1 MSFVTFVRDYIQDPD
16 KIVHIPSFIF
26 DVCREFLWYI
36 FSFQWLRN
44 LAYVTLSLAYPEG
57 LSSDSG
63 TFYSSLLEN
72 VAKTQNNG
80 IVQQNPSSLSEG
92 VFSTPLST
100 TVGDFLASSGLPER
114 LFSIPNI
121 NNSVLNPLSFA
132 YGNPTEL
139 SSSMTALLTNS
150 AFTPLGYG
158 FFNGIISNFHFCAIT
173 IVIAHII
180 LNENK
185 NRAFKIAAISCFADL
200 SCTVAVLLGF
210 RRLIIP
216 WSAAEPLGYFL
227 GFAIQFYFALEIIKD
242 NRRIKSLDSKD
253 GKKNTT
259 IPGVRP
265 AQVSKTL
272 GRLSYNY
279 WLIPSIVLFSW
290 CEQTQFFQTLA
301 TNSFQ
306 PTATLMGLPF
316 FNGNNS
322 FSSWQ
327 SNSNLSTILA
337 SKTTLP
343 SASGDVGGESISSLW
358 SNIAFGSP
366 LSKERELQ
374 ILAYLLTYIIVRIA
388 FTWIG
393 LSMFQKVIDWKNN
406 NYFKPLNW
414 IYSEC
419 KFLIRRVVNT
429 IKKLVGSGDQTSGES
444 GNTFTYS
451 SPLSFFLSFAKGD
464 PKAIQRRSKG
474 DGKER
479 NPSIIDGQYSSTLA
493 PPKKIQH
500 ILRDPLAI
508 AAVTCSFAFLPS
520 YSTNLLL
527 TKSVGFFP
535 EENRIKHSF
544 FSPWD
549 MPAEVLAS
557 DMDFISSHHNLAEYP
572 FFLPFYDKGE
582 YGGWLGVGE
591 EDIRYGP
598 FKLWQ
603 TRRIRAPW
611 RRTTLQE
618 PALTYANDKS
628 LFVNP
633 NPNPRKEE
641 STSITFGQPLVSSPL
656 QESSTRLSLPL
667 QNKLLLSP
675 YLEEVKQK
683 DLKSKVSSYAL
694 LTPSPKDKKGY
705 ARGKKETVNENT
717 KNQKESI
724 NFPESGGASSLPI
737 PLVAAPAQDNLLN
750 STFDSGD
757 TKDFSEVFLWRTP
770 IAESSFTNNAFA
782 TITKNGRKRLIEG
795 FKKPVRK
802 MSTSKLFNLSSFSPF
817 AVPHETEGN
826 KGIGKGDAPYIELAP
841 GKMQEGVEGYKVQEF
856 SKSSLLLK
864 GVQGFRRDETN
875 SEFGKSQ
882 QKSFIPKVSRIN
894 YKIGEFINILS
905 ERVAEKFGNQ
915 EVEIK
920 NTKQIRKRFKK
931 FKKRVRLF
939 RSKSYKKRNT
949 KIRRLKHFHYLRNK
963 KKKRRKSRRLIYKLR
978 RQFPYMRN
986 IKERKAEIFGFYSP
1000 VISSFWAPYSFPS
1013 TTNKEDLQNQL
1024 PNLNRGVLSSN
1035 SEGEGYGTGNDKLD
1049 KNYSSNQ
1056 NPFAF
1061 SYAPDIEGKVYGVR
1075 DKSKIQNINNEK
1087 SSYDRGY
1094 PKDKNSRNS
1103 KKDFNLIFRTQIG
1116 ERLDFAQEEIRARIF
1131 MNPYIRF
1138 LLNKRIDNFFSREK
1152 VDFVSSTP
1160 PAAFA
1165 AQTSSSLPYTKGK
1178 VSQEV
1183 KSKAQSQSSFLP
1195 SISLAL
1201 NTGDK
1206 KNLKN
1211 LVQSAKLT
1219 ADAEEKLFKRRLII
1233 SKYADAVDFLK
1244 PNSRHSYVDR
1254 IYNHQ
1259 FKGTLSTA
1267 RRLFSLKVQYD
1278 QPLVHSK
1285 NYEPVLE
1292 HEGFRGEGKQQITIP
1307 SSAFGDAKTLT
1318 SKPQAKF
1325 SQDSQL
1331 LKIKGEDKP
1340 KKEADE
1346 VSFVPKS
1353 SQNHKM
1359 IAEGVGEYDQ
1369 GTLLEKSSTAPFY
1382 AAWDSEL
1389 RKLVFT
1395 NRYLNHKLATKGM
1408 EQISPSVTFGRL
1420 PQESIEDAHPMH
1432 SLYPE
1437 KVIACPKGN
1446 GSPYTE
1452 LAPGKAKESK
1462 DKKVKQKN
1470 HHQQFTSWP
1479 LRESYFKD
1487 NEFLVSQL
1495 YSNSQPIDSFLSQ
1508 ENEKARP
1515 VTLPRRVSSFNTI
1528 LSYKN
1533 SVPPTDAQRSQQI
1546 FKIENNDRK
1555 TFLFKHLWTSS
1566 NTAVSF
1572 KGEPSLS
1579 DNKNKYK
1586 LPTSAEQRKITR
1598 MEEREYPLWM
1608 VLRTLAPNQGGF
1620 LWPGD

>member
-16 KIVHIPSFIF
+16 KIIHIPSFIF
-26 DVCREFLWYI
+26 DVCKEFLWYV

-44 LAYVTLSLAYPEG
+44 LTYVTLSLAYPEG

-63 TFYSSLLEN
+63 TFYPSLLEN

-80 IVQQNPSSLSEG
+80 IVQQNPSSLNTYSER
-92 VFSTPLST
+92 VFSTSLST
-100 TVGDFLASSGLPER
+100 TVGDFLASSGLPI
-114 LFSIPNI
+114 SIPNSLLPLDI
-121 NNSVLNPLSFA
+121 ADTKGTSMESNVIAPFLLRTQEGFSFLHSLQEKSMSFLPSISFGDSV
-132 YGNPTEL
+132 
-139 SSSMTALLTNS
+139 TALLTNS
-150 AFTPLGYG
+150 AYG
-158 FFNGIISNFHFCAIT
+158 FFNGITSNFHFCAIT
-173 IVIAHII
+173 IVIVHII

-185 NRAFKIAAISCFADL
+185 NRAFKIAAISCLADL
-200 SCTVAVLLGF
+200 SCMVAVLLGF
-210 RRLIIP
+210 RNLIIP
-216 WSAAEPLGYFL
+216 WFAAEPLGYFL

-242 NRRIKSLDSKD
+242 NRRIKSFDSKD
-253 GKKNTT
+253 GKKGTYV
-259 IPGVRP
+259 PDSKARVRP
-265 AQVSKTL
+265 TQISKTL

-316 FNGNNS
+316 AFGENNGNM
-322 FSSWQ
+322 SWQ
-327 SNSNLSTILA
+327 SGSNLSTMLA
-337 SKTTLP
+337 SKTTLSPLLP
-343 SASGDVGGESISSLW
+343 SASSGAGSGGISSLW
-358 SNIAFGSP
+358 SSIAFG
-366 LSKERELQ
+366 ERELQ
-374 ILAYLLTYIIVRIA
+374 ILVYLLTYVIARIA

-393 LSMFQKVIDWKNN
+393 LSIFQKVIDWKSN

-414 IYSEC
+414 IYNEC
-419 KFLIRRVVNT
+419 KFLVKRIANT
-429 IKKLVGSGDQTSGES
+429 IKQLVDRPSIQRPSS
-444 GNTFTYS
+444 GNQTLGDTFA
-451 SPLSFFLSFAKGD
+451 SP
-464 PKAIQRRSKG
+464 
-474 DGKER
+474 GKER
-479 NPSIIDGQYSSTLA
+479 DSSILDGQYSGTLA

-633 NPNPRKEE
+633 NPNLRKEE

-656 QESSTRLSLPL
+656 QESSTSFAALPM
-667 QNKLLLSP
+667 QPQS
-675 YLEEVKQK
+675 Q
-683 DLKSKVSSYAL
+683 
-694 LTPSPKDKKGY
+694 
-705 ARGKKETVNENT
+705 T
-717 KNQKESI
+717 KNQT
-724 NFPESGGASSLPI
+724 
-737 PLVAAPAQDNLLN
+737 VAQNSLLN
-750 STFDSGD
+750 STFSSGE
-757 TKDFSEVFLWRTP
+757 TKNLSETFLWRTP
-770 IAESSFTNNAFA
+770 VTLSNN

-802 MSTSKLFNLSSFSPF
+802 MSTSKLFNLSSLSYQQFP
-817 AVPHETEGN
+817 
-826 KGIGKGDAPYIELAP
+826 
-841 GKMQEGVEGYKVQEF
+841 M
-856 SKSSLLLK
+856 SKSLGSKETSPYGLALTYPEKAFGSKANVLGESK
-864 GVQGFRRDETN
+864 AKNPGAPQRGVGVQSTDLRFNGFDKSQEKGFRAIKYR
-875 SEFGKSQ
+875 
-882 QKSFIPKVSRIN
+882 
-894 YKIGEFINILS
+894 IGEFINTLAG
-905 ERVAEKFGNQ
+905 RKFSNQ

-1000 VISSFWAPYSFPS
+1000 VISSFWAPYTFPS
-1013 TTNKEDLQNQL
+1013 TTNKENSHSKLSNGLAL
-1024 PNLNRGVLSSN
+1024 PFGESDKDHFSS
-1035 SEGEGYGTGNDKLD
+1035 
-1049 KNYSSNQ
+1049 Q
-1056 NPFAF
+1056 NPFEPKAF
-1061 SYAPDIEGKVYGVR
+1061 SHASDIEGKVYGIR
-1075 DKSKIQNINNEK
+1075 DESKIQNRNNEK

-1138 LLNKRIDNFFSREK
+1138 LLNKRIDNFLSREK
-1152 VDFVSSTP
+1152 KDFLS
-1160 PAAFA
+1160 
-1165 AQTSSSLPYTKGK
+1165 SSSLPYTQGK
-1178 VSQEV
+1178 ERTGV
-1183 KSKAQSQSSFLP
+1183 KDKVQSHSSFLS
-1195 SISLAL
+1195 SIPFAS
-1201 NTGDK
+1201 NTANK
-1206 KNLKN
+1206 
-1211 LVQSAKLT
+1211 VQSAKLT

-1233 SKYADAVDFLK
+1233 SKYADAIDFLK

-1278 QPLVHSK
+1278 QPLVHPK
-1285 NYEPVLE
+1285 NYEPILE
-1292 HEGFRGEGKQQITIP
+1292 HEDFTKNATP
-1307 SSAFGDAKTLT
+1307 SSEPKAFGDASFASLAST
-1318 SKPQAKF
+1318 SKPKNTYAKLDRNN
-1325 SQDSQL
+1325 SESSVPYPEGIARETL
-1331 LKIKGEDKP
+1331 TETEGMLSGESKF
-1340 KKEADE
+1340 KKEAD
-1346 VSFVPKS
+1346 KYS
-1353 SQNHKM
+1353 SLASLSPELLQSHKM
-1359 IAEGVGEYDQ
+1359 KEYDQ
-1369 GTLLEKSSTAPFY
+1369 GSLLEKSSTVPFY
-1382 AAWDSEL
+1382 AAWDPEL

-1395 NRYLNHKLATKGM
+1395 NRYLNHKSATKGM
-1408 EQISPSVTFGRL
+1408 EQSSSPIRSAN
-1420 PQESIEDAHPMH
+1420 PYS
-1432 SLYPE
+1432 SL
-1437 KVIACPKGN
+1437 
-1446 GSPYTE
+1446 S
-1452 LAPGKAKESK
+1452 
-1462 DKKVKQKN
+1462 DKKEKQERKN

-1479 LRESYFKD
+1479 LKESYFKD
-1487 NEFLVSQL
+1487 NEYLVSQL

-1533 SVPPTDAQRSQQI
+1533 SVPPTDAQRSQQL
-1546 FKIENNDRK
+1546 FRIENNDRK

-1572 KGEPSLS
+1572 KGESSLS
-1579 DNKNKYK
+1579 DNKKAKKAKEDKFINKNKYK
-1586 LPTSAEQRKITR
+1586 LPTSAEQRKTTR